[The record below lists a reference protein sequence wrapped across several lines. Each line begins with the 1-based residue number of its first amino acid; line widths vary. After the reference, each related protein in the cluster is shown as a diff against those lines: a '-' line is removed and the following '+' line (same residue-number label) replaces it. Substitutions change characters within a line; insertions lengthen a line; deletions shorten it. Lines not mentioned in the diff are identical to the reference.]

1 MSRKI
6 SIKRSKQGRRATGS
20 GLIEGVFGL
29 MLVIG
34 GTTAGTMLMLNSGSA
49 MFLKEKLVVVSNLAA
64 QYAAQNFNDSN
75 IQEDTRAYVQ
85 NLLPRVG
92 LSGSGLKVAVTK
104 DIAVKTNGTPVVGVQ
119 VRVSSKVQLLS
130 DGSLFPTSIELSDTE
145 WAPNGT
151 SFPAPSGWR
160 LMESEPGATPGFEPV
175 LTGNVVA
182 DIASFR
188 AANPAASVYAT
199 PVYDPKCLSVSQLTL
214 PDQ

>member
-20 GLIEGVFGL
+20 GLIEG
-29 MLVIG
+29 
-34 GTTAGTMLMLNSGSA
+34 
-49 MFLKEKLVVVSNLAA
+49 
-64 QYAAQNFNDSN
+64 
-75 IQEDTRAYVQ
+75 
-85 NLLPRVG
+85 
-92 LSGSGLKVAVTK
+92 
-104 DIAVKTNGTPVVGVQ
+104 
-119 VRVSSKVQLLS
+119 
-130 DGSLFPTSIELSDTE
+130 

-151 SFPAPSGWR
+151 GFPAPSGWR

-199 PVYDPKCLSVSQLTL
+199 PVYDPKCLSASQLTL